1 MLNINI
7 HGFCYSKKKAAEST
21 SVYIYI
27 YIYICIYRHVNLVTR
42 LSPFS
47 FSQVCE
53 GRAWE
58 QGYNQYP
65 DILEEMLYS
74 SIILAFIQNNVP
86 TSVHCIKCTLC
97 ACFCNVGKTI
107 VAACLCDTT

>member
-7 HGFCYSKKKAAEST
+7 HGFCYFTPKKGSG
-21 SVYIYI
+21 VHQCLYIYH
-27 YIYICIYRHVNLVTR
+27 HVNLVTR

-47 FSQVCE
+47 FLQVCE

-58 QGYNQYP
+58 KGYNQYP

-74 SIILAFIQNNVP
+74 SIILTFIQNNVP
-86 TSVHCIKCTLC
+86 TSVHCIKRLC

-107 VAACLCDTT
+107 VVACLCDIT